1 MALMRAST
9 CHWLIMMA
17 IIVMTVMVIMVMMV
31 MMVKFFKDWK
41 PHFLDKT
48 GAYHTTVTMEVD
60 NEWSYKFQCQRK
72 SSETFFILK
81 WLSSVN
87 VQARLTPTGWV
98 MLQARQPKQLIL
110 SSTCNTNHQSE
121 NSIAHVHGQL
131 LPSSYSAA
139 KTNLSRGL
147 SGSEC
152 VEQASNSGH
161 RWCIFQSLED
171 SWIGT
176 QFCFRADHG
185 ANKLFIYFFDDHTV
199 RIICRFFLL
208 KWGARQIQLKKAH
221 CGSQVVWALVTE
233 MSSEMSI
240 YLKANMVT
248 IVVCYHHQ

>member
-60 NEWSYKFQCQRK
+60 NEWYYKVECQSK

-110 SSTCNTNHQSE
+110 SSTCTTNHQSE
-121 NSIAHVHGQL
+121 NSIAHTWRTYILQPKQTWAEV
-131 LPSSYSAA
+131 SAA
-139 KTNLSRGL
+139 QNVL
-147 SGSEC
+147 
-152 VEQASNSGH
+152 
-161 RWCIFQSLED
+161 
-171 SWIGT
+171 
-176 QFCFRADHG
+176 
-185 ANKLFIYFFDDHTV
+185 NKLLIQAIDGAFF
-199 RIICRFFLL
+199 
-208 KWGARQIQLKKAH
+208 
-221 CGSQVVWALVTE
+221 
-233 MSSEMSI
+233 
-240 YLKANMVT
+240 NP
-248 IVVCYHHQ
+248 